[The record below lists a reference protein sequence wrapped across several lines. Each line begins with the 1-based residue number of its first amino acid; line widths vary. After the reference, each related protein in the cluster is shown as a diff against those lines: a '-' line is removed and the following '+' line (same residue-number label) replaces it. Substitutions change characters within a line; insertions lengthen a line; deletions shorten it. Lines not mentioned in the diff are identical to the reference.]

1 MNSKN
6 INEYSQAAREAL
18 FGNVVSDANE
28 YIVRRM
34 TWTDPATS
42 TTTYVSGPTL
52 VPSLA
57 TAGPTLYNLN
67 TVIDFPRL
75 ITIKGSASPL
85 TGTVILGGKDIFG
98 SSITESVAISN
109 LDVVAST
116 KAFNQVTFISLP
128 TANQTG
134 SVVVG
139 ISAKLGLDRV
149 ADDNSVILGL
159 VDGARESTAPVI
171 TADGDIAKNVVSYTT
186 APNGSRDLTLY
197 YIARDL

>member
-57 TAGPTLYNLN
+57 TSGPTQYTLS
-67 TVIDFPRL
+67 TSIDFPRL
-75 ITIKGSASPL
+75 ITIQGSASPL
-85 TGTVILGGKDIFG
+85 TGTIVLGGTDILGN
-98 SSITESVAISN
+98 SITESLSLSH

-116 KAFNQVTFISLP
+116 KAFSSVAYISLP

-134 SVVVG
+134 DVVVG

-149 ADDNSVILGL
+149 ADDNATILGL
-159 VDGARESTAPVI
+159 VDGTRESTAPVI
-171 TADGDIAKNVVSYTT
+171 TGDTDVAKNVVSFST